1 LGGSVTQATAAFQPT
16 KRTNTVFGTWTG
28 TTMIFANRDVMTGTV
43 ANTNY
48 SSSTIFNV
56 MRINAKQ
63 NGFIGNMVGWR
74 IWQGGDFSKINN
86 QILTSSDSTPNLAVS
101 TGAFSGNSFSGNVG
115 NPLLISVVYNGNTS
129 QTFELND
136 VVLTN
141 VSGGTNYLSGNTIQF
156 GTNGGI
162 DNNNNF
168 EIAEHIVYNK
178 VLSPTEFLQVENYLK
193 TKYQY
198 SSW

>member
-1 LGGSVTQATAAFQPT
+1 LGGSVTQATATFQPT

-28 TTMIFANRDVMTGTV
+28 TTMIFANRDNMTGTV

-56 MRINAKQ
+56 MRINSKQ
-63 NGFIGNMVGWR
+63 NGFIGTMVGWR
-74 IWQGGDFSKINN
+74 QWQGGDFAKINN
-86 QILTSSDSTPNLAVS
+86 QMLTSSDSTPNLANT
-101 TGAFSGNSFSGNVG
+101 TGPYSGTSFSGNVG
-115 NPLLISVVYNGNTS
+115 NPLLISVIYNGNIS
-129 QTFELND
+129 QTVELND
-136 VVLTN
+136 VVLAN
-141 VSGGTNYLSGNTIQF
+141 INGGTNYLSGNTIVF
-156 GTNGGI
+156 GTNGGV

-178 VLSPTEFLQVENYLK
+178 VLTPTEFSQVETYLK